1 MVAIYQLE
9 KNIAKEPIRLN
20 CYKPKELI
28 LTNKPGLWQVKS
40 GIVQLE
46 KIHDNGKRVIVGW
59 VFPESYF
66 GDWFG
71 YKSNCN
77 AIALS
82 DVKLIWHSSKDIES
96 SPFLLEKIV
105 AKSTQRI
112 AQSEALLAISG
123 LRTVEERLKQ
133 LLMFLKE
140 EIGEKTPHGTRLK
153 MRLTHRNIADTI
165 NTSRVTVTRLLGE
178 FQREGLLKCERHSCE
193 NILILKMV

>member
-1 MVAIYQLE
+1 MLAIERLE
-9 KNIAKEPIRLN
+9 SNLINKSIKLE
-20 CYKPKELI
+20 CYSPKKII

-46 KIHDNGKRVIVGW
+46 KIHENGKRVIVGW

-77 AIALS
+77 ALALS

-123 LRTVEERLKQ
+123 VRRVEDRLKQ

-140 EIGEKTPHGTRLK
+140 EIGEETPGGTRLK
-153 MRLTHRNIADTI
+153 MRLTHQNIADTI
-165 NTSRVTVTRLLGE
+165 NTTRVTVTRLLGG
-178 FQREGLLKCERHSCE
+178 FQREGLLKCERNSCE
-193 NILILKMV
+193 NILVLKKI